1 MPTTSTLS
9 TRETT
14 PTIDMER
21 FTRLIRR
28 IDQTTRTNERV
39 AALAAYFDQADDRDR
54 LWTIAL
60 LSHRRPRR
68 TVTTRLL
75 REWAAEVS
83 GIPDWLF
90 EQTYHVVGDLAETIA
105 KVVPGDA
112 SGDAM
117 TLSDRIEWLI
127 DLRGQDED
135 VQRAAIVGAWRSM
148 DEMQRFVFNKLLT
161 GGFRI
166 GISQKL
172 MTRALS
178 RHTGIDEN
186 ELAFKLMGDWSPQ
199 TTTYHD
205 LVLAEDGRA
214 DASRPYPFYLAY
226 ALEGEVGDLGDIA
239 AWQAEWKW
247 DGIRAQIVKRDGQ
260 AFVWSRGEEL
270 VNGAFPELVEVGEH
284 VPDGTVV
291 DGEIMAWDGE
301 VRPFGD
307 LQRRIGR
314 KTVSRKMRAEVPVAL
329 FAYDLLEDGG
339 EDVRQRPLHERRK
352 RLEDVVRAARH
363 DRILLSE
370 CIDADDWGELA
381 DLRTTSRARKAEGLM
396 LKRLNAGY
404 GVGRTKGDWWKW
416 KVDPLTLDVVLL
428 YAMRGHGRRAN
439 LYTDYTF
446 AVRDG
451 DGLVPVA
458 KAYSGLTDREIRQVD
473 AFVKKNTVERFGPV
487 RSVTPELVFEIAFEG
502 IRRSTRHKS
511 GVAVRFPRIHRWR
524 HDKPVDEIDTLET
537 VLDMLDQVS

>member
-1 MPTTSTLS
+1 
-9 TRETT
+9 
-14 PTIDMER
+14 MEA

-28 IDQTTRTNERV
+28 LDQTTRTNERV
-39 AALAAYFDQADDRDR
+39 AALAAYFDQADDRDK

-75 REWAAEVS
+75 RTWAARES

-105 KVVPGDA
+105 KVVPGDP
-112 SGDAM
+112 SGDTESLA
-117 TLSDRIEWLI
+117 DRIEWLM
-127 DLRGQDED
+127 DLRGADED
-135 VQRAAIVGAWRSM
+135 DQREAIVGAWHAM
-148 DEMQRFVFNKLLT
+148 DEMERFVFNKLLT

-172 MTRALS
+172 MTRALA

-186 ELAFKLMGDWSPQ
+186 ELAFKLMGDWTPQ

-205 LVLAEDGRA
+205 LVIAEDGRA

-226 ALEGEVGDLGDIA
+226 AVEGDVADLGDLTD
-239 AWQAEWKW
+239 WQAEWKW
-247 DGIRAQIVKRDGQ
+247 DGIRAQIVKRAGQ

-270 VNGAFPELVEVGEH
+270 VNAAFPELVEMGDH
-284 VPDGTVV
+284 LPDGTVV

-314 KTVSRKMRAEVPVAL
+314 KKVSKKMQAEVPVAL
-329 FAYDLLEDGG
+329 FAYDLLEHRGRDI
-339 EDVRQRPLHERRK
+339 RPETLHDRRTL
-352 RLEDVVRAARH
+352 LEDVVRATDH
-363 DRILLSE
+363 DRLLLSE
-370 CIDADDWGELA
+370 AIEAETWRDLA
-381 DLRTTSRARKAEGLM
+381 DLRATSRARKAEGLM
-396 LKRLNAGY
+396 LKRRDAAY
-404 GVGRTKGDWWKW
+404 GVGRTKGGWWKW
-416 KVDPLTLDVVLL
+416 KIDPLTLDVVLL

-439 LYTDYTF
+439 LYTDYTL

-458 KAYSGLTDREIRQVD
+458 KAYSGLTDPEIRQVD

-511 GVAVRFPRIHRWR
+511 GVALRFPRIQRWR
-524 HDKPVDEIDTLET
+524 HDKPVDEIDTLEN
-537 VLDMLDQVS
+537 VMDLLEQVG